1 MVRVQLYLPTEM
13 YDDLKVKAKQ
23 RKMTFAHYIRMELG
37 EGEYAKK
44 KKQTLEEAFPF
55 LKIKFDI
62 DPARVDTSHMNE
74 IDKALYGGD
83 DGPL

>member
-1 MVRVQLYLPTEM
+1 MVRVQLYLPAEM

-23 RKMTFAHYIRMELG
+23 KKMTFAHYIRMELG

-55 LKIKFDI
+55 LKCAGMI
-62 DPARVDTSHMNE
+62 DADPVPADK
-74 IDKALYGGD
+74 IDEVLYCGPN
-83 DGPL
+83 GPL